1 METATGIEYSVNDG
15 ATWTGPPLTG
25 KTAALTVPAT
35 ASLVSLRVT
44 ATNDQGGSVRRT
56 IERALAGP
64 RPQGDKAGSTRISN
78 VVVNGGKGVEPTN
91 EPLHEFKAE
100 FTAADPA
107 GIAGGDTYLHRG
119 SYDAPDGVLYAAW
132 PATCTKVDAT
142 KATCEAQCAYIAP
155 RWILG
160 RNALADTWKLASW
173 AEWADGKRWGQGM
186 PVGG

>member
-1 METATGIEYSVNDG
+1 MRCNSNAVETATG
-15 ATWTGPPLTG
+15 
-25 KTAALTVPAT
+25 
-35 ASLVSLRVT
+35 
-44 ATNDQGGSVRRT
+44 

-64 RPQGDKAGSTRISN
+64 RPQGDKAGSTRTSN

-91 EPLHEFKAE
+91 EPLQEFKAK
-100 FTAADPA
+100 FTATDPA

-142 KATCEAQCAYIAP
+142 KATSEAQCAYIAP
-155 RWILG
+155 PLDTRPQRAGGHLEARRLG
-160 RNALADTWKLASW
+160 GVGGRQAL
-173 AEWADGKRWGQGM
+173 GGQGM